1 MFGQNAGTT
10 QLRCALPRSA
20 HPLRAGGIRRKLL
33 IFLLLTFAAVGV
45 LPIVIAKTHLRNILV
60 ALAIPNNA
68 VRVTIG
74 EASLSWIS
82 NPSLSNIE
90 IKDASG
96 DTLLVAES
104 IQINRTPLKLALN
117 THDLGTIHIVH
128 PTLHVQVRP
137 DGNSINDLLQ
147 KLAGN
152 SSVPVE
158 QRASA
163 GSAQADSKTQ
173 SSPTTTHPPVFT
185 IELVGATILAD
196 DVATNRQ
203 WRMQNVDVQYDG
215 RAGVDRLGPGS
226 ASGEI
231 FVVDRGTAPIPAGR
245 FALSIKS
252 TDGNHAE

>member
-82 NPSLSNIE
+82 NPSLSNVE
-90 IKDASG
+90 IKDAAG

-104 IQINRTPLKLALN
+104 IQIDRTPLKLALN
-117 THDLGTIHIVH
+117 THNLGTIHIVH
-128 PTLHVQVRP
+128 PTLHVKVRP

-147 KLAGN
+147 KLAGPTG
-152 SSVPVE
+152 SVE
-158 QRASA
+158 AE
-163 GSAQADSKTQ
+163 SKGGTSPRTTQ
-173 SSPTTTHPPVFT
+173 QPAFT
-185 IELVGATILAD
+185 IELVGATVLAD

-215 RAGVDRLGPGS
+215 RAGADRLGPGS
-226 ASGEI
+226 AS
-231 FVVDRGTAPIPAGR
+231 
-245 FALSIKS
+245 
-252 TDGNHAE
+252 